1 MTGTKQEPKILFFDI
16 ESTGLNATFGTLLC
30 IGYKFFNDPEVFV
43 PTILDGR
50 KRGNMLDDKRLV
62 ERFAKI
68 YNHCD
73 YSVGHYSSRFDLPMI
88 RTKLLKY
95 GLPPLAPKPHI
106 DTWWIARRE
115 LKLHSNRLAVL
126 QDFLGCASSKTPLKP
141 DDWIQAAHG
150 SKAALDYIVEHC
162 RCDVLVLEEVFLK
175 LRPLAKEEPNR
186 ALFFPSEIEIYCPSC
201 GSGHVTRQGF
211 KVAKTRRYQQWQ
223 CQDCGKWSKDV
234 HADKEGRAMCI

>member
-1 MTGTKQEPKILFFDI
+1 MGEQNTNGPKVLFFDI
-16 ESTGLNATFGTLLC
+16 ESTGLNATFGTILC
-30 IGYKFFNDPEVFV
+30 IGYKFLNDPDVHV
-43 PTILDGR
+43 PTILDGKRR
-50 KRGNMLDDKRLV
+50 KDMLDDKKLV
-62 ERFAKI
+62 ERFAKV

-88 RTKLLKY
+88 RTKLLKF
-95 GLPPLAPKPHI
+95 GLPPLPPKPHI

-126 QDFLGCASSKTPLKP
+126 QDFLGVSNSKTPLKP

-162 RCDVLVLEEVFLK
+162 RCDVLVLEEVFMK

-186 ALFFPSEIEIYCPSC
+186 NLFVPSAADACPSC
-201 GSGHVTRQGF
+201 GSAHLTRQGF
-211 KVAKTRRYQQWQ
+211 KVAKSRRYQQYQ
-223 CQDCGKWSKDV
+223 CQTCGKWTRGV
-234 HADKEGRAMCI
+234 HADKEARAELV

>member
-1 MTGTKQEPKILFFDI
+1 MGEQNRNGPKVLFFDI
-16 ESTGLNATFGTLLC
+16 ESTGLNATFGTILC
-30 IGYKFFNDPEVFV
+30 IGYKFLGDSEVHV
-43 PTILDGR
+43 PTILGGR
-50 KRGNMLDDKRLV
+50 RRQDMLDDQKLV
-62 ERFAKI
+62 ARFAKI

-95 GLPPLAPKPHI
+95 GLPPLPPKPHI

-126 QDFLGCASSKTPLKP
+126 QDFLGVSHSKTPLKP

-150 SKAALDYIVEHC
+150 NRAALDYIVDHC
-162 RCDVLVLEEVFLK
+162 RQDVLVLEEVFLK

-186 ALFFPSEIEIYCPSC
+186 CLFVDDENADSCPSC
-201 GSGHVTRQGF
+201 GSVHLTRQGF
-211 KVAKTRRYQQWQ
+211 KVSKTRRYQQWQ
-223 CQDCGKWSKDV
+223 CQNCGKWMRNTTS
-234 HADKEGRAMCI
+234 ERRATVL

>member
-1 MTGTKQEPKILFFDI
+1 VNEPKILFWDI
-16 ESTGLNATFGTLLC
+16 ESTALNATFGTILC
-30 IGYKFFNDPEVFV
+30 IGYKFLNDPQVFV

-50 KRGNMLDDKRLV
+50 KRGSMLDDKKLV
-62 ERFAKI
+62 ERFAKV

-73 YSVGHYSSRFDLPMI
+73 YSVGHYSSRFDLPMV

-115 LKLHSNRLAVL
+115 LRLHSNRLAVL
-126 QDFLGCASSKTPLKP
+126 QDFLGCKAAKTPLKP

-150 SKAALDYIVEHC
+150 SKPALEYIVEHC
-162 RCDVLVLEEVFLK
+162 HHDVLVLEEVFLK

-186 ALFFPSEIEIYCPSC
+186 ALFTMDTDGCPGC
-201 GSGHVTRQGF
+201 GSHHVTKQGF
-211 KVAKTRRYQQWQ
+211 RVAKTRRYQQFQ
-223 CQDCGKWSKDV
+223 CQDCGKWTRDV
-234 HADKEGRAMCI
+234 HADKEARSELL

>member
-1 MTGTKQEPKILFFDI
+1 MTGTKREPKVLFFDI
-16 ESTGLNATFGTLLC
+16 ESTGLNATFGTILC
-30 IGYKFFNDPEVFV
+30 IGHKFLSDPEVHV
-43 PTILDGR
+43 PTILDKRR
-50 KRGNMLDDKRLV
+50 KKDMLDDKALV
-62 ERFAKI
+62 ERFSKV
-68 YNHCD
+68 YNWCD

-95 GLPPLAPKPHI
+95 GLPPLPPKPHI

-126 QDFLGCASSKTPLKP
+126 QDFLGVAHSKTPLKP

-162 RCDVLVLEEVFLK
+162 RQDVLVLEEVFLK

-186 ALFFPSEIEIYCPSC
+186 RLFLPEEAPESCQSC
-201 GSGHVTRQGF
+201 GSIRLTRQGF
-211 KVAKTRRYQQWQ
+211 RVAKTRRYQQWQ
-223 CQDCGKWSKDV
+223 CQDCGKWSRSV
-234 HADKEGRAMCI
+234 YADTETRAELV